1 MAPLLAPVDARLDA
15 ALGERVLNRAQMAGA
30 SYADVRLVHR
40 RTEGVHVRDGKA
52 DGVSDEAS
60 LGLGVRVLVK
70 GAWGFASAGQPT
82 EASAD
87 RAVDEAI
94 AIAKASA
101 AVGGPQV
108 DLGPANRIVAT
119 YATPVEED
127 PFAVPMAERL
137 AILLAADAAMRSVE
151 GVRVTMGSIQ
161 AFREDKLFLS
171 TEGARIMQ
179 TIVET
184 GCGIEAVAVGASE
197 IQMRS
202 YPNSFGRD
210 QVTGGFEMVR
220 LADLPGNAQRIAEE
234 AVALLGADPCPSKET
249 TLILDPTQLGL
260 QIHESIGHAIELDRV
275 LGYEAG
281 YAGTSFLK
289 PSDSGELVYGS
300 SIVNVN
306 ADATLPGGL
315 GSFGY
320 DDEGTPAQRV
330 PIIEAGRFTGFLS
343 CRETASQL
351 GKASGGMARADGWGR
366 IPMTRMTNVN
376 LEPGDSS
383 LARMIEETEDGIYM
397 LTNRSWS
404 IDDKRVN
411 FQFGCQLA
419 YEIKGGK
426 LGRMLKNPTY
436 TGITPIFWGHCDAIA
451 GPEEWRIWGTPNCGK
466 GQPMQVAHVGHGCA
480 PARFQKVT
488 VGVAQ

>member
-1 MAPLLAPVDARLDA
+1 MAPTLAPVDPRLDQ
-15 ALGERVLNRAQMAGA
+15 ALGERVLNRAQLLGA
-30 SYADVRLVHR
+30 SYADMRLVHR
-40 RTEGVHVRDGKA
+40 RTEGVSVRDGKPE
-52 DGVSDEAS
+52 GVSDEAS
-60 LGLGVRVLVK
+60 LGLGVRVLVQ
-70 GAWGFASAGQPT
+70 GAWGFAATGQPT
-82 EASAD
+82 EAAAD
-87 RAVDEAI
+87 RAVEEAI

-101 AVGGPQV
+101 QVGGPKV
-108 DLGPANRIVAT
+108 ELGQAEAHVASYT
-119 YATPVEED
+119 TPLQED
-127 PFAVPMAERL
+127 PFAVPLAERL
-137 AILLAADAAMRSVE
+137 GILLAADAEMRAVS

-161 AFREDKLFLS
+161 AFREDKLFMS
-171 TEGARIMQ
+171 TEGACIRQ

-184 GCGIEAVAVGASE
+184 GCGIEAVAVGAHE

-220 LADLPGNAQRIAEE
+220 QADLVGNARRIAEE
-234 AVALLGADPCPSKET
+234 AVALLSADPCPAGET

-289 PSDSGELVYGS
+289 PADRGELVYGS
-300 SIVNVN
+300 PIVHVS
-306 ADATLPGGL
+306 ADATLVGGL

-320 DDEGTPAQRV
+320 DDEGVPAQRV
-330 PIIEAGRFTGFLS
+330 PIIEGGRFTGFLS
-343 CRETASQL
+343 CRETASQM
-351 GKASGGMARADGWGR
+351 GHRSGGMARADGWGR

-383 LARMIEETEDGIYM
+383 LEEMIASTEEGIYM

-419 YEIKGGK
+419 YEIKAGK

-436 TGITPIFWGHCDAIA
+436 TGITPTFWAGCDAIA
-451 GPEEWRIWGTPNCGK
+451 GPSEWRIWGTPNCGK

-480 PARFQKVT
+480 PARFRKVT